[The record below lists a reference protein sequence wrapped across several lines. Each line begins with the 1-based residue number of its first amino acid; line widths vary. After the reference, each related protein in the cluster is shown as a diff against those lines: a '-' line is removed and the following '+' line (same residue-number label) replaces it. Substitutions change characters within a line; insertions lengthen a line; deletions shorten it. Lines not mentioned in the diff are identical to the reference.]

1 MTTTTFFRAA
11 GPLAVLLPALL
22 SGCAALPHNT
32 QSDPR
37 DPFERSNRAVFRFND
52 SVDRAVA
59 RPVARAYV
67 RVVPSPIRTG
77 LDNVLQNASYPRV
90 IISQLL
96 QGKLAETGRDTGRLL
111 VNTIMGLGGLFD
123 VATDIGLDRHDEDF
137 GQTLGKWGVPA
148 GPYLVLPVLGP
159 SSMRDAF
166 GEIPDQ
172 LTNATHYID
181 DSTTRYGVSAF
192 RLLNDRANLLEGDA
206 VLNRAA
212 DPYVFV
218 RSAWLQH
225 REYKVRD
232 GDVASGPQDFEDPEP
247 DAPPAA
253 EPPKP

>member
-1 MTTTTFFRAA
+1 MTPTISCQARL
-11 GPLAVLLPALL
+11 LAVLILAALT
-22 SGCAALPHNT
+22 GCASLPQNT

-37 DPFERSNRAVFRFND
+37 DPFERGNRAVFRFND
-52 SVDRAVA
+52 SLDRAVG

-67 RVVPSPIRTG
+67 RVVPRPIRSG
-77 LDNVLQNASYPRV
+77 LDNLLQNASYPRV
-90 IISQLL
+90 IVSQLL
-96 QGKLAETGRDTGRLL
+96 QGKIAATGHDTGRLL

-137 GQTLGKWGVPA
+137 GQVLGKWGVPP
-148 GPYLVLPVLGP
+148 GPYLMLPVLGP

-172 LTNATHYID
+172 LTNATHYIAA
-181 DSTTRYGVSAF
+181 STTRNGVTVF
-192 RLLNDRANLLEGDA
+192 RLVNDRANLLDGEA
-206 VLNRAA
+206 LLSRAA

-232 GDVASGPQDFEDPEP
+232 GDVGANPQDFEDPEP
-247 DAPPAA
+247 DVPEVA
-253 EPPKP
+253 ETPKQ

>member
-1 MTTTTFFRAA
+1 MTTPVFYPPR
-11 GPLAVLLPALL
+11 PLAALLLAAL
-22 SGCAALPHNT
+22 SGCAALPPNT
-32 QSDPR
+32 QGDPR
-37 DPFERSNRAVFRFND
+37 DPFERSNRAVFKFND
-52 SVDRAVA
+52 SLDRAVA

-67 RVVPSPIRTG
+67 RVVPRPIRTG

-90 IISQLL
+90 IVGQLL
-96 QGKLAETGRDTGRLL
+96 QGKLADTGRDTGRLL
-111 VNTIMGLGGLFD
+111 VNSIMGLGGLFD

-137 GQTLGKWGVPA
+137 GQTLGKWGVPP

-181 DSTTRYGVSAF
+181 DSTTRYAVSAF

-206 VLNRAA
+206 LLNRAA

-225 REYKVRD
+225 REFKVRD
-232 GDVASGPQDFEDPEP
+232 GKVPAEPLDFEDPEP
-247 DAPPAA
+247 DAPETA
-253 EPPKP
+253 EPPTP